1 MWVFLLLLLLLLLLL
16 FCSFI
21 VVLVVV
27 VVGFKSDCKRLFSNS
42 FVSFFCD
49 CSFVSF
55 YVYFLICSGEG
66 NPVC

>member
-1 MWVFLLLLLLLLLLL
+1 MWVFLLLLLL

-21 VVLVVV
+21 VVRVV

-49 CSFVSF
+49 HSFGSF
-55 YVYFLICSGEG
+55 YVYFLIWSGEG
-66 NPVC
+66 RKPVC